1 MQKMKFG
8 AVFPLVLAFIQPLV
22 AEDREIGPDALLRS
36 GQWREVIQYFE
47 NRRPSTAYEHLMVAR
62 SFSEL
67 PPGKRGSFSEN
78 GSVALKYYLLAAGFR
93 CEDTT
98 TQSAVMRCL
107 ASVRTESETQT
118 ASRYALLKASA
129 LAKREGGRELELRL
143 LEIPSLSTGDP
154 VARKTLIDRL
164 SVLLDWNRVEG
175 AAEVA
180 RRGAVIPGAQ
190 AALARAKVAFR
201 AGKRTESL
209 DAYLSALEQTE
220 EEWVRASIV
229 KDLRTRHPEAFT
241 AGYLLGLSPGSRI
254 LLLASGQ
261 LQKGE
266 IDLLSRTYPLPVL
279 LENARPVNTGQYGMF
294 LIRAG
299 RASDLEA
306 LAARNYTHLSRDP
319 DDLYSWVSNLV
330 QKREYNT
337 ALKLISQFPHAK
349 KQNPGLWILLL
360 DILERRA
367 QDHTYFSEMLDYV
380 NVYHADSMV
389 YDRLLEFLLGRK
401 VGKITWA
408 PEIFWQEAETRLPRQ
423 TGAGRVVYWM
433 YRHALAGNNPR
444 HAAEILRTF
453 YERAPGSYYA
463 RAFWDTSP
471 SADFRSDWRSVHN
484 RPTYLAWIA
493 RHGGR
498 EDAVHFLASKDVYR
512 YLDPA
517 AVDLYRKIKD
527 YSLDLPSPIL
537 ELYRIGDYPLAEE
550 YYRAAF
556 EGGLSK
562 RENLMRMAYIGRQT
576 RNLYLSVWFT
586 RQVSRDAGVPED
598 PFSMPPGLLR
608 ELYPRPYRNIVK
620 RYASEHRIEEEMV
633 YALMRQESMFKELA
647 VSRSGAMGLMQIMPG
662 TATYLARP
670 MKILNPNP
678 LIPEVS
684 IAMGSK
690 FFADML
696 RGFNSDFRWA
706 AIAYNGGPGNLT
718 KWKREYY
725 SGDFNLFLEN
735 LPIQEPRHYCRVTY
749 QNYMHYRST
758 NILYP

>member
-1 MQKMKFG
+1 MQKFTIRVG
-8 AVFPLVLAFIQPLV
+8 FLLVLGLCGPLS
-22 AEDREIGPDALLRS
+22 ADGREFTPDGLLRS
-36 GQWREVIQYFE
+36 GQWQAVISYFE
-47 NRRPSTAYEHLMVAR
+47 NKRPSTPFEHIMLAR
-62 SFSEL
+62 AFSEL

-78 GSVALKYYLLAAGFR
+78 GSVSLKYYLLAAGFR

-98 TQSAVMRCL
+98 TQSAVLRCL
-107 ASVRTESETQT
+107 ASVRTESETNT

-143 LEIPSLSTGDP
+143 LEIPSLSSGDP
-154 VARKTLIDRL
+154 VARRTFIDRL

-175 AAEVA
+175 ALEVA
-180 RRGAVIPGAQ
+180 KRGAVIPGAQ

-201 AGKRTESL
+201 AGRRSDSL
-209 DAYLSALEQTE
+209 EAYLSALEQTE

-229 KDLRTRHPEAFT
+229 KDLRIRHPEAFT
-241 AGYLLGLSPGSRI
+241 AGSLLGVSPTSRT

-266 IDLLSRTYPLPVL
+266 IDLLSRTYPLPLL
-279 LENARPVNTGQYGMF
+279 LENVRPEIAGQYGMF

-299 RASDLEA
+299 RFADLEP

-319 DDLYSWVSNLV
+319 DDLFFWVQNLV

-337 ALKLISQFPHAK
+337 ALKLFSQFPHAK
-349 KQNPGLWILLL
+349 KQNPGMWILLL
-360 DILERRA
+360 DILERRT

-408 PEIFWQEAETRLPRQ
+408 PEIFWQEAEARLPRQ

-433 YRHALAGNNPR
+433 YRHALAGNNPS

-453 YERAPGSYYA
+453 YERSPGSYYA

-471 SADFRSDWRSVHN
+471 AADFKSDWRSVHN

-498 EDAVHFLASKDVYR
+498 EDAIHFLASKDVYR
-512 YLDPA
+512 YLDPS
-517 AVDLYRKIKD
+517 AVDLYKKIRD
-527 YSLDLPSPIL
+527 YNPELPSPIL
-537 ELYRIGDYPLAEE
+537 DLYRIGDYPIAEE

-556 EGGLSK
+556 EGALSK
-562 RENLMRMAYIGRQT
+562 RENLMRMAFIGRQT
-576 RNLYLSVWFT
+576 KNLYLSVWFT
-586 RQVSRDAGVPED
+586 RQVARDAAVPED

-608 ELYPRPYRNIVK
+608 ELYPRPYHSIVK
-620 RYASEHRIEEEMV
+620 RYANEHQVEEEMV

-647 VSRSGAMGLMQIMPG
+647 VSKSGALGLMQIMPQ
-662 TATYLARP
+662 TASYLARP
-670 MKILNPNP
+670 MKITNPNP

-684 IAMGSK
+684 IAMGTK

-718 KWKREYY
+718 RWKREYY

-735 LPIQEPRHYCRVTY
+735 LPVQEPRHYCRVTY